1 MLKKISEKMNEYV
14 VIANNLSYLSKE
26 WESKCY
32 FCGYVDGYFD
42 EDVYKPYIENALNNE
57 NKLVKY
63 GEGFVRGSRDRK
75 TMKDNNPKG
84 LLKEKEIFL
93 KKLALNDSLNN
104 VETRNLKPDS
114 YDVYNF
120 YKSGTFNLNNMDF
133 EEKYIPKKR

>member
-1 MLKKISEKMNEYV
+1 
-14 VIANNLSYLSKE
+14 
-26 WESKCY
+26 
-32 FCGYVDGYFD
+32 
-42 EDVYKPYIENALNNE
+42 
-57 NKLVKY
+57 
-63 GEGFVRGSRDRK
+63 
-75 TMKDNNPKG
+75 MKDNNPKG